1 VSNIGF
7 GNLPF
12 VVSSVLIYKQVLIKS
27 PVKVQSFPDYIRRF
41 ISKSWLIKFREQVF
55 VLLFFQC
62 GKEARVE
69 VAKVRWQNIGSS
81 WKKEVNYHFMD
92 ISGLP

>member
-1 VSNIGF
+1 LFRCGGNQVAFVDCFLICSINVSNIGF

-12 VVSSVLIYKQVLIKS
+12 VASSVLINKQVLIKS
-27 PVKVQSFPDYIRRF
+27 PVKVQLFPDYTRRF
-41 ISKSWLIKFREQVF
+41 ISRSCLIKFREQVF

-69 VAKVRWQNIGSS
+69 VAKVR
-81 WKKEVNYHFMD
+81 
-92 ISGLP
+92 